1 MIVQCNNC
9 HKKFDLDAN
18 LIPEEGRLLQCS
30 ACNNTWFFKKKKIE
44 TPQEVTIPE
53 IQNNKEEVTIPEIQN
68 NKEEVT
74 ISPKKDH
81 VNSSEKSLND
91 EIENVKEEK
100 IIEPLPDK
108 KNYRILNILVV
119 SIISFAAFIIIIDT
133 FKTPLGKI
141 VPNTELLLYNLYET
155 FRDIGLFIR
164 DLF

>member
-30 ACNNTWFFKKKKIE
+30 ACNNTWFFKKKIE
-44 TPQEVTIPE
+44 TPQELTKLE
-53 IQNNKEEVTIPEIQN
+53 IQNNKEEEI
-68 NKEEVT
+68 
-74 ISPKKDH
+74 ISPKEDH
-81 VNSSEKSLND
+81 VNSSEKSSND
-91 EIENVKEEK
+91 EIKNVKEEK

-141 VPNTELLLYNLYET
+141 VPNTEILLYNLYET
-155 FRDIGLFIR
+155 FRDIGLFIQ

>member
-44 TPQEVTIPE
+44 TPQEVTKSE
-53 IQNNKEEVTIPEIQN
+53 IQNNKEEE
-68 NKEEVT
+68 T
-74 ISPKKDH
+74 ISPKNDDA
-81 VNSSEKSLND
+81 NSSEKPSND
-91 EIENVKEEK
+91 EIENVEVEK
-100 IIEPLPDK
+100 TIETLPDK

-155 FRDIGLFIR
+155 FRDIGLFIQ

>member
-44 TPQEVTIPE
+44 TPQEVTKPE
-53 IQNNKEEVTIPEIQN
+53 IQNNKEEE
-68 NKEEVT
+68 T
-74 ISPKKDH
+74 ISPKNDDA
-81 VNSSEKSLND
+81 NSSEKPSND
-91 EIENVKEEK
+91 EIENVEVEK
-100 IIEPLPDK
+100 TIEPLPDK

-119 SIISFAAFIIIIDT
+119 LIISFAAFIIIIDT

>member
-30 ACNNTWFFKKKKIE
+30 ACNDTWFFKKKKIE
-44 TPQEVTIPE
+44 TPKEVT
-53 IQNNKEEVTIPEIQN
+53 KPEIQN

-74 ISPKKDH
+74 ISSKIDDA
-81 VNSSEKSLND
+81 NSSEIPSND
-91 EIENVKEEK
+91 EIENVEVEK
-100 IIEPLPDK
+100 TIEPLPDK

-155 FRDIGLFIR
+155 FKDIGLFIQ

>member
-44 TPQEVTIPE
+44 TPKEVTKPE
-53 IQNNKEEVTIPEIQN
+53 IQYNKEEE
-68 NKEEVT
+68 T
-74 ISPKKDH
+74 ISPKNDDA
-81 VNSSEKSLND
+81 NSSEKPSND
-91 EIENVKEEK
+91 EIENVEVEK
-100 IIEPLPDK
+100 TIEPLPDK

-155 FRDIGLFIR
+155 FRDIGLFIQ

>member
-1 MIVQCNNC
+1 MIIQCNNC

-44 TPQEVTIPE
+44 TPQEVTKPE
-53 IQNNKEEVTIPEIQN
+53 IQNNKEEE
-68 NKEEVT
+68 T

-81 VNSSEKSLND
+81 VNSSEKSSND

-155 FRDIGLFIR
+155 FRDVGLFIQ

>member
-53 IQNNKEEVTIPEIQN
+53 IQNNKEEE
-68 NKEEVT
+68 T
-74 ISPKKDH
+74 ISPKNDDA
-81 VNSSEKSLND
+81 NSSEKSLND
-91 EIENVKEEK
+91 EIENIEVKK
-100 IIEPLPDK
+100 TIESLPDK

-155 FRDIGLFIR
+155 FRDIGLFIQ

>member
-9 HKKFDLDAN
+9 HKKFDLDVN

-44 TPQEVTIPE
+44 TPQEVTIPK
-53 IQNNKEEVTIPEIQN
+53 IQNNKEEETI
-68 NKEEVT
+68 T
-74 ISPKKDH
+74 PKGDH
-81 VNSSEKSLND
+81 ANSSEKSSNE

-155 FRDIGLFIR
+155 FRDIGLFIQ

>member
-30 ACNNTWFFKKKKIE
+30 ACNNTWFFKKKIE
-44 TPQEVTIPE
+44 TPQELTKLE
-53 IQNNKEEVTIPEIQN
+53 IQNNKEEEI
-68 NKEEVT
+68 
-74 ISPKKDH
+74 ISPKEDH
-81 VNSSEKSLND
+81 VNSSEKSSND
-91 EIENVKEEK
+91 EIKNVKEEK

-119 SIISFAAFIIIIDT
+119 LIISFAAFIIIIDT

>member
-44 TPQEVTIPE
+44 TPQEVTKPE
-53 IQNNKEEVTIPEIQN
+53 IQNNKEEE
-68 NKEEVT
+68 T
-74 ISPKKDH
+74 ISPKNDDA
-81 VNSSEKSLND
+81 NSSEIPSND
-91 EIENVKEEK
+91 EIENVEVEK
-100 IIEPLPDK
+100 TIEPLPDK

-155 FRDIGLFIR
+155 FRDIGLFIQ

>member
-53 IQNNKEEVTIPEIQN
+53 IQNNKEEE
-68 NKEEVT
+68 T
-74 ISPKKDH
+74 ISPKIDDA
-81 VNSSEKSLND
+81 NSSEIPSND
-91 EIENVKEEK
+91 EIENVEVEK
-100 IIEPLPDK
+100 TIEPLPDK
-108 KNYRILNILVV
+108 KNYRIFNILVV
-119 SIISFAAFIIIIDT
+119 LIISFAAFIIIIDT

>member
-1 MIVQCNNC
+1 MIAQCNNC

-53 IQNNKEEVTIPEIQN
+53 IQNNKEEE
-68 NKEEVT
+68 T
-74 ISPKKDH
+74 ISPKNDDA
-81 VNSSEKSLND
+81 NSSEKPSND
-91 EIENVKEEK
+91 EIENVEVEK
-100 IIEPLPDK
+100 TIEPLPDK

-155 FRDIGLFIR
+155 FRDIGLFIQ

>member
-44 TPQEVTIPE
+44 TPQEVTKPE
-53 IQNNKEEVTIPEIQN
+53 IQNNKEEE
-68 NKEEVT
+68 T
-74 ISPKKDH
+74 ISPKNDDA
-81 VNSSEKSLND
+81 NSSEKSLNN
-91 EIENVKEEK
+91 EIENIEVKK
-100 IIEPLPDK
+100 TIESLPDK

-155 FRDIGLFIR
+155 FKDIGLFIQ

>member
-30 ACNNTWFFKKKKIE
+30 ACNNTWFFKKKIE
-44 TPQEVTIPE
+44 TPQELTKLE
-53 IQNNKEEVTIPEIQN
+53 IQNNKEEE
-68 NKEEVT
+68 T
-74 ISPKKDH
+74 ISPKEDH
-81 VNSSEKSLND
+81 VNSSERSSND
-91 EIENVKEEK
+91 EIKNVKEER

-155 FRDIGLFIR
+155 LRDIGLFIQ

>member
-1 MIVQCNNC
+1 MIIQCNNC

-53 IQNNKEEVTIPEIQN
+53 IQNNKEEE
-68 NKEEVT
+68 T
-74 ISPKKDH
+74 ISPKNDDA
-81 VNSSEKSLND
+81 NSSEKPSND
-91 EIENVKEEK
+91 EIENVEVEK
-100 IIEPLPDK
+100 TIEPLPDK

-155 FRDIGLFIR
+155 FRDIGLFIQ

>member
-30 ACNNTWFFKKKKIE
+30 ACNNTWFFKKKIE
-44 TPQEVTIPE
+44 TPQELTKLE
-53 IQNNKEEVTIPEIQN
+53 IQNNKEEE
-68 NKEEVT
+68 T
-74 ISPKKDH
+74 ISPKNDDA
-81 VNSSEKSLND
+81 NSSEKPSND
-91 EIENVKEEK
+91 EIENVEVEK
-100 IIEPLPDK
+100 TIEPLPDK

-155 FRDIGLFIR
+155 FRDIGLFIQ

>member
-44 TPQEVTIPE
+44 TPQEVTKPE
-53 IQNNKEEVTIPEIQN
+53 IQNNKEEE
-68 NKEEVT
+68 T

-81 VNSSEKSLND
+81 VNSSEKSSND

-155 FRDIGLFIR
+155 FRDIGLFIQ

>member
-53 IQNNKEEVTIPEIQN
+53 IQNNKEEE
-68 NKEEVT
+68 T
-74 ISPKKDH
+74 ISPKEDH
-81 VNSSEKSLND
+81 ANSSEKSSND

-141 VPNTELLLYNLYET
+141 VPDTELLLYNLYET

>member
-44 TPQEVTIPE
+44 TPKEVTKPE
-53 IQNNKEEVTIPEIQN
+53 IQNNKEEE
-68 NKEEVT
+68 T
-74 ISPKKDH
+74 ISPKNDDA
-81 VNSSEKSLND
+81 NSSEKPSND
-91 EIENVKEEK
+91 EIENVEVEK
-100 IIEPLPDK
+100 NIEPLPDK

>member
-53 IQNNKEEVTIPEIQN
+53 IQNNKEEE
-68 NKEEVT
+68 T
-74 ISPKKDH
+74 ISPKEDH
-81 VNSSEKSLND
+81 VNSSEKYSND
-91 EIENVKEEK
+91 EIKNVKEEK

-155 FRDIGLFIR
+155 FRDIGLFIQ

>member
-9 HKKFDLDAN
+9 HKKFDLDVN

-44 TPQEVTIPE
+44 TPQEVTKPE
-53 IQNNKEEVTIPEIQN
+53 IQNNKEEE
-68 NKEEVT
+68 T
-74 ISPKKDH
+74 ISPKNDDA
-81 VNSSEKSLND
+81 NSSEKSSNY
-91 EIENVKEEK
+91 EIENVEVENT
-100 IIEPLPDK
+100 IELLPDK

>member
-9 HKKFDLDAN
+9 HKKFDLDVN

-53 IQNNKEEVTIPEIQN
+53 IQNNKEEE
-68 NKEEVT
+68 T
-74 ISPKKDH
+74 ISPKNDDA
-81 VNSSEKSLND
+81 NSSEKPSND
-91 EIENVKEEK
+91 EIENVEVEK
-100 IIEPLPDK
+100 TIEPLPDK

-155 FRDIGLFIR
+155 FRDIGLFIQ

>member
-44 TPQEVTIPE
+44 TPQEVTKPE
-53 IQNNKEEVTIPEIQN
+53 IQYNKEEE
-68 NKEEVT
+68 T
-74 ISPKKDH
+74 ISPKNDDA
-81 VNSSEKSLND
+81 NSSEKPSND
-91 EIENVKEEK
+91 EIENVEVEK
-100 IIEPLPDK
+100 TIEPLPDK

-155 FRDIGLFIR
+155 FRDIGLFIQ

>member
-1 MIVQCNNC
+1 MIIQCNNC

-44 TPQEVTIPE
+44 TPQKVTKPE
-53 IQNNKEEVTIPEIQN
+53 IQNNKEED
-68 NKEEVT
+68 T
-74 ISPKKDH
+74 ISPKNDDA
-81 VNSSEKSLND
+81 NSSEKPSND
-91 EIENVKEEK
+91 EIENVEVEK
-100 IIEPLPDK
+100 TIEHLPDK

-155 FRDIGLFIR
+155 FRDIGLFIQ

>member
-30 ACNNTWFFKKKKIE
+30 ACNNTWFFKKKIE
-44 TPQEVTIPE
+44 TPQELTKLE
-53 IQNNKEEVTIPEIQN
+53 IQNNKEEE
-68 NKEEVT
+68 T
-74 ISPKKDH
+74 ISPKNDDA
-81 VNSSEKSLND
+81 NSSEKPLND
-91 EIENVKEEK
+91 EIENVEVEK
-100 IIEPLPDK
+100 TIEPLPDK

-155 FRDIGLFIR
+155 FRDIGLFIQ

>member
-1 MIVQCNNC
+1 MIVRCNNC

-44 TPQEVTIPE
+44 TPQEVTKSE
-53 IQNNKEEVTIPEIQN
+53 IQNNKEEE
-68 NKEEVT
+68 T
-74 ISPKKDH
+74 ISPKNDDA
-81 VNSSEKSLND
+81 NSSEKSSNY
-91 EIENVKEEK
+91 EIENVEVENT
-100 IIEPLPDK
+100 IELLPDK

-141 VPNTELLLYNLYET
+141 VPDTELLLYNLYET
-155 FRDIGLFIR
+155 FRDIGLFIQ

>member
-44 TPQEVTIPE
+44 TPQDVTKPE
-53 IQNNKEEVTIPEIQN
+53 IQNNKEEE
-68 NKEEVT
+68 T
-74 ISPKKDH
+74 ISPKNDDA
-81 VNSSEKSLND
+81 NSSEKPSND
-91 EIENVKEEK
+91 EIENVEVEK
-100 IIEPLPDK
+100 TIEALPDK

-155 FRDIGLFIR
+155 FRDIGLFIQ

>member
-53 IQNNKEEVTIPEIQN
+53 IQNNKEEE
-68 NKEEVT
+68 T

-81 VNSSEKSLND
+81 VNSSEKSSND

-119 SIISFAAFIIIIDT
+119 LIISFAAFIIIIDT

-155 FRDIGLFIR
+155 FRDIGLFIQ

>member
-44 TPQEVTIPE
+44 TPQEVTKPE
-53 IQNNKEEVTIPEIQN
+53 IQNNKEEE
-68 NKEEVT
+68 T
-74 ISPKKDH
+74 ISPKNDDA
-81 VNSSEKSLND
+81 NSSEKSSND

-141 VPNTELLLYNLYET
+141 APDTELLLYNLYET
-155 FRDIGLFIR
+155 FRDIGLSIR

>member
-53 IQNNKEEVTIPEIQN
+53 IQNNKEEEI
-68 NKEEVT
+68 

-81 VNSSEKSLND
+81 INSSEKSSND

-155 FRDIGLFIR
+155 FRDIGLFIQ

>member
-44 TPQEVTIPE
+44 TPQEVTKPE
-53 IQNNKEEVTIPEIQN
+53 IQNNKEEE
-68 NKEEVT
+68 T
-74 ISPKKDH
+74 ISPKNDDA
-81 VNSSEKSLND
+81 NSSEKSLND
-91 EIENVKEEK
+91 EIENIEVKK
-100 IIEPLPDK
+100 TIESLPDK

>member
-9 HKKFDLDAN
+9 HKKFDLDVN

-44 TPQEVTIPE
+44 TPQEVTKPE
-53 IQNNKEEVTIPEIQN
+53 IQNNKEEE
-68 NKEEVT
+68 T
-74 ISPKKDH
+74 ISPKNDDA
-81 VNSSEKSLND
+81 NSSEKPSND
-91 EIENVKEEK
+91 EIENVEVEK
-100 IIEPLPDK
+100 TIETLPDK

-155 FRDIGLFIR
+155 FRDIGLFIQ

>member
-44 TPQEVTIPE
+44 TPQEVTKPE
-53 IQNNKEEVTIPEIQN
+53 IQNNKEEE
-68 NKEEVT
+68 T
-74 ISPKKDH
+74 ISPKNDDA
-81 VNSSEKSLND
+81 NSSEKPSND
-91 EIENVKEEK
+91 EIENVKVEK
-100 IIEPLPDK
+100 TIEPLPDK

-155 FRDIGLFIR
+155 FRDIGLFIQ

>member
-9 HKKFDLDAN
+9 HKKFDLDTN

-44 TPQEVTIPE
+44 TPQEVARPE
-53 IQNNKEEVTIPEIQN
+53 IQNNNEEE
-68 NKEEVT
+68 T
-74 ISPKKDH
+74 ISPKNDDA
-81 VNSSEKSLND
+81 NSSEKSSND
-91 EIENVKEEK
+91 EIENIEVEK
-100 IIEPLPDK
+100 TIEPLPDK
-108 KNYRILNILVV
+108 KNYEILNILVV

-164 DLF
+164 DVF

>member
-30 ACNNTWFFKKKKIE
+30 ACNNTWFFKKKKKE
-44 TPQEVTIPE
+44 TPQEVTKPE
-53 IQNNKEEVTIPEIQN
+53 IQNNKEEE
-68 NKEEVT
+68 T
-74 ISPKKDH
+74 ISPKNDDA
-81 VNSSEKSLND
+81 NSSEKPSND
-91 EIENVKEEK
+91 EIENVEVEK
-100 IIEPLPDK
+100 TIEPLPDK

-155 FRDIGLFIR
+155 FRDIGLFIQ

>member
-9 HKKFDLDAN
+9 HKKFDLDVN

-30 ACNNTWFFKKKKIE
+30 ACNNTWFFKKKIE
-44 TPQEVTIPE
+44 TPQELTKLE
-53 IQNNKEEVTIPEIQN
+53 IQNDKEEE
-68 NKEEVT
+68 T
-74 ISPKKDH
+74 ISPKEDH
-81 VNSSEKSLND
+81 VNSSEKYSND
-91 EIENVKEEK
+91 EIKNVKEEK

>member
-44 TPQEVTIPE
+44 TPQEVTKPAT
-53 IQNNKEEVTIPEIQN
+53 QNDKEEE
-68 NKEEVT
+68 T
-74 ISPKKDH
+74 ISPKNDDA
-81 VNSSEKSLND
+81 NSSEKPSND
-91 EIENVKEEK
+91 EIENVEVEK
-100 IIEPLPDK
+100 TIEPLPDK

-155 FRDIGLFIR
+155 FRDIGLFIQ

>member
-44 TPQEVTIPE
+44 TPQEVAIPK
-53 IQNNKEEVTIPEIQN
+53 IQDNKKEE
-68 NKEEVT
+68 T
-74 ISPKKDH
+74 ISPKEDH
-81 VNSSEKSLND
+81 ANSSEKSSNE
-91 EIENVKEEK
+91 EIKNVKEEK

-119 SIISFAAFIIIIDT
+119 SIISFTAFIIIIDT

-141 VPNTELLLYNLYET
+141 APDTELLLYNLYET